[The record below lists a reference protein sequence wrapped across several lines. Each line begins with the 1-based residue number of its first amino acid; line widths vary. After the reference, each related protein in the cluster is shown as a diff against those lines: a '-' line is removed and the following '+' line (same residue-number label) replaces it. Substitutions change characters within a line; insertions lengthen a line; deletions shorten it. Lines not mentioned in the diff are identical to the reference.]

1 MLALPLLPSPRF
13 TDDTSY
19 RPAKDLEAFNKLLPP
34 PVEFV
39 EGSSSGV
46 LAVAEGKYQPI
57 NESPKAAAVAD
68 SRESKKPPLASPVK
82 SLKAAQV
89 ATTPAKSLYTGPIDT
104 HWPSNVTVGCGLNNT
119 GNTCFLNSALQ
130 CLLHTTPLIHVLLK
144 HSPKDDNHSP
154 KNTYCMIC
162 ALRSVMME
170 AYSKSHHAI
179 TPYQVI
185 TKLQVIAKHMRRGRQ
200 EDSHEFLRYLVD
212 ALQRSILAGYPQK
225 LDPKL
230 AETSWVYTIFGGL
243 LRSRVK
249 CLACGHNSDT
259 FDRMLDLS
267 VDIAGVASLRDALRK
282 FVAVD
287 HLRGADKYKCEK
299 CKKAVNAD
307 KQFTVQQAPLVLTIH
322 LKRFSP
328 MGRKIG
334 HPVRYDE
341 QISLQ
346 PCMSE
351 GEFGPTYSLYGVIS
365 HAGGGPNSGHYYA
378 HVKAANGQWFEMNDD
393 SVMRHGSAPTSM
405 KNAYILFYIREKGQA
420 LEAALNAPTST
431 PSRPPGKTGL
441 VANMKKRKIIESD
454 DEGDRPSPAKT
465 PKRFIGPLLPTVSPQ
480 TPAKD
485 TPKTDPQAEALKK
498 KIAAATSSP
507 AKGALLEL
515 AEYKDDDDDED
526 DDVGEKV
533 EKDEKA
539 VTPEDKQDSASSETS
554 PSQPAEA
561 SQSSP
566 ARPASPAPAASS
578 SSSST
583 EPPPPPSTSASSTSA
598 PSASSSSFG
607 TSGIPPSSFYGPP
620 APKQKDKKRK
630 TPDGDEEDTSRW
642 AKTRL
647 SPPSKERRFSVA
659 GVNPYSKL
667 KGSNNLKQRRDST
680 GSPGVVRT
688 GGNRKRHMIM

>member
-1 MLALPLLPSPRF
+1 M
-13 TDDTSY
+13 
-19 RPAKDLEAFNKLLPP
+19 
-34 PVEFV
+34 
-39 EGSSSGV
+39 
-46 LAVAEGKYQPI
+46 
-57 NESPKAAAVAD
+57 
-68 SRESKKPPLASPVK
+68 
-82 SLKAAQV
+82 
-89 ATTPAKSLYTGPIDT
+89 
-104 HWPSNVTVGCGLNNT
+104 
-119 GNTCFLNSALQ
+119 
-130 CLLHTTPLIHVLLK
+130 
-144 HSPKDDNHSP
+144 
-154 KNTYCMIC
+154 
-162 ALRSVMME
+162 
-170 AYSKSHHAI
+170 
-179 TPYQVI
+179 
-185 TKLQVIAKHMRRGRQ
+185 
-200 EDSHEFLRYLVD
+200 
-212 ALQRSILAGYPQK
+212 
-225 LDPKL
+225 
-230 AETSWVYTIFGGL
+230 
-243 LRSRVK
+243 
-249 CLACGHNSDT
+249 
-259 FDRMLDLS
+259 
-267 VDIAGVASLRDALRK
+267 
-282 FVAVD
+282 
-287 HLRGADKYKCEK
+287 
-299 CKKAVNAD
+299 NAD

-465 PKRFIGPLLPTVSPQ
+465 PKRFIGPLLPTASPQ
-480 TPAKD
+480 PPAKD

-507 AKGALLEL
+507 SAKGALLEL

-539 VTPEDKQDSASSETS
+539 VTPEDKQDSASSSTS

-578 SSSST
+578 LASSSST

-607 TSGIPPSSFYGPP
+607 PSGIPPSSFYGPS
-620 APKQKDKKRK
+620 ASKQKDKKRK
-630 TPDGDEEDTSRW
+630 TPDGDEEDATQSRW

-647 SPPSKERRFSVA
+647 SPPLKERRFSVA